1 MDKNKMAN
9 SLTEEELEQLKC
21 WLSATS
27 LQRLEW
33 LEEAQRIAEKS
44 GALERYR
51 LISENDFQST
61 ALSS

>member
-1 MDKNKMAN
+1 MYKNKMAN
-9 SLTEEELEQLKC
+9 GLTKEELEQLKC
-21 WLSATS
+21 WLSATP